1 MQKLVVQKIAKQ
13 EIAVRIG
20 YFDKILFAGAVFVFL
35 LFVNNMIVDIVA
47 AVMFSLILGFGL
59 LGIVLYADSLF
70 DKYINKDNYPQLVD
84 KNINRTQKNDKI
96 KKK

>member
-1 MQKLVVQKIAKQ
+1 
-13 EIAVRIG
+13 
-20 YFDKILFAGAVFVFL
+20 
-35 LFVNNMIVDIVA
+35 MIVDIVA

-96 KKK
+96 KKKLSICLVSFLIFLHKPADAIFVSNLARFIIYADTYL